1 MPKVNGR
8 DIFETKPWLNDD
20 PQNID
25 QYSAMVDSSAP
36 TGTIEI
42 SANGEYDVSEYATAD
57 VQVEGGGGSS
67 YSDDV
72 FTTQAKVTIN
82 ASGIGSGLYTTI
94 SNDHSLM
101 FYETDQGGAYQQ
113 VAELEITD
121 GDGQEFYLFDIYESG
136 YIQLNENYSSTL
148 SGAVTRDEED
158 NTYLIITG
166 DCTLTFTIV

>member
-1 MPKVNGR
+1 
-8 DIFETKPWLNDD
+8 
-20 PQNID
+20 
-25 QYSAMVDSSAP
+25 
-36 TGTIEI
+36 
-42 SANGEYDVSEYATAD
+42 
-57 VQVEGGGGSS
+57 
-67 YSDDV
+67 
-72 FTTQAKVTIN
+72 
-82 ASGIGSGLYTTI
+82 
-94 SNDHSLM
+94 M

-136 YIQLNENYSSTL
+136 YIQLNENYASTL